1 MATTEKKLFRH
12 GGSWAVDLPMQFAK
26 AVRDMNVI
34 IEASPD
40 EIRITPKTELD
51 GIEADP
57 LFPQFFEA
65 LAIDAMKHPEVLH
78 TPEAVWDEGWKEILA
93 GVDVEE
99 E

>member
-40 EIRITPKTELD
+40 EIRITPKT
-51 GIEADP
+51 
-57 LFPQFFEA
+57 
-65 LAIDAMKHPEVLH
+65 
-78 TPEAVWDEGWKEILA
+78 
-93 GVDVEE
+93 
-99 E
+99 